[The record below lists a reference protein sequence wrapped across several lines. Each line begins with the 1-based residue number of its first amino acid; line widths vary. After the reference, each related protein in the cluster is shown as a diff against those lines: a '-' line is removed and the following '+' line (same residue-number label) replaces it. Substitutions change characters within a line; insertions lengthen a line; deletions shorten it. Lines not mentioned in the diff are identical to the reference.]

1 MKSKI
6 LEICAEKGFL
16 LERELFDILY
26 NLNEED
32 ALGVVGILTDLSRE
46 KVITKKL
53 YDENLSKFT
62 ELSDG
67 KKLDGVRILSD
78 IDFKSSKIGVGDFV
92 SYFRHR
98 FEFLRGL
105 LAERGLDN
113 LSSIRRLGVN
123 SGVYTIV
130 AMVFSK
136 RITKSKNLL
145 IEIEDLTGRS
155 VVLVNRENKELFN
168 RAQNLVMDDVV
179 GFKVSGSSKM
189 LFANDFIFPESRL
202 ENEKIGDVDEF
213 AAFSG
218 DFHVGSKMFLE
229 DRVLKFVDWL
239 NGEVGNERQRAIA
252 KKVRYLFL
260 VGDNIEGVGVYPGQE
275 KFLKI
280 KNCRAQYREL
290 EKVLRKIRKDVLI
303 IMCPGQN
310 DAVWLGEPQAAIS
323 DKWAPGLVE
332 MENLFLVSN
341 PCEVGIGSVLGG
353 HDSGEPGFRV
363 LMYHGAS
370 INGFVGEIPKLR
382 GVKVGK
388 VMEEILKRRHLAP
401 IYGAMDYV
409 PRKNK
414 DDLVIESVPDIFVVG
429 DRHRAEVKS
438 YNNILMVS
446 TSCWQSITPFEER
459 VGNKP
464 DPCKVPLFNL
474 KTREVKI
481 MDFSGGGVRW
491 EEGDDLVCK
500 LEDESNEN
508 CD

>member
-6 LEICAEKGFL
+6 LKICAEKGFL
-16 LERELFDILY
+16 LERELFDILCG
-26 NLNEED
+26 LSEED
-32 ALGVVGILTDLSRE
+32 ALGIVSILIDLSKQ
-46 KVITKKL
+46 KVITKRL
-53 YDENLSKFT
+53 YDENLSKFVG
-62 ELSDG
+62 LVDG
-67 KKLDGVRILSD
+67 KKVEGVRTLSN

-92 SYFRHR
+92 SYFKYR

-105 LAERGLDN
+105 LVERGFDN

-130 AMVFSK
+130 AMISGK

-155 VVLVNRENKELFN
+155 VVLVNRENKKLFE
-168 RAQNLVMDDVV
+168 RAQNLVLDDIL
-179 GFKVSGSSKM
+179 GFRVSGSSKM

-202 ENEKIGDVDEF
+202 EKERFGDVDEF
-213 AAFSG
+213 VAFSG
-218 DFHVGSKMFLE
+218 DFHVGSRMFLE

-239 NGEVGNERQRAIA
+239 NGEVGDERHRAIA

-260 VGDNIEGVGVYPGQE
+260 VGDNIDGVGIYPGQE

-280 KNCRAQYREL
+280 KSCRAQYRKL
-290 EKVLRKIRKDVLI
+290 EEILRKIRKDVLI
-303 IMCPGQN
+303 VMCPGQN

-323 DKWAPGLVE
+323 NKWASGLVG
-332 MENLFLVSN
+332 MGNLFLVSN
-341 PCEVGIGSVLGG
+341 PCEVEIGS
-353 HDSGEPGFRV
+353 GFRV

-370 INGFVGEIPKLR
+370 VNGFVGEMPKLR
-382 GVKVGK
+382 GVRVSKIMK
-388 VMEEILKRRHLAP
+388 EILKRRHLAP
-401 IYGAMDYV
+401 IYGIMDYI
-409 PRKNK
+409 PRKDK

-429 DRHRAEVKS
+429 DRHRAEVES
-438 YNNILMVS
+438 YNNVLMVS

-459 VGNKP
+459 VGNNP

-474 KTREVKI
+474 NTREVKI
-481 MDFSGGGVRW
+481 MDFSDSEVRW
-491 EEGDDLVCK
+491 GEGDDLVCK
-500 LEDESNEN
+500 LEGCDNEN